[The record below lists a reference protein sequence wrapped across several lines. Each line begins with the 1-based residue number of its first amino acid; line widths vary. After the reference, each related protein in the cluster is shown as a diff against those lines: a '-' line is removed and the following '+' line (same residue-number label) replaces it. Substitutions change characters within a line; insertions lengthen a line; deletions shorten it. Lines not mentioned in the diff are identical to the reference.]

1 MDRAVER
8 MLDSAAGCYAA
19 AGRVAKGFASGK
31 LRHDPMYAALLRLG
45 CLPDRGV
52 LADLGCG
59 RGLLLALIAAASEQ
73 FGRGDWPAGWPPP
86 PSQLAL
92 HGYDVNAAHVTLA
105 RRVLDGRARITLQD
119 VRETRLP
126 PCTAV
131 ALLDVLFYLDPDA
144 QEQVLL
150 HAAMALEPGGVLLLR
165 EADAAHG
172 LAFLMTRW
180 SERTLE
186 ALRGRPRGRLYY
198 RSAREW
204 VTLLSSLGLAVRTE
218 PMSTGTPFA
227 NVLFV
232 CRKAVTSDG

>member
-8 MLDSAAGCYAA
+8 VLDSAAVCYAA
-19 AGRVAKGFASGK
+19 AGRLPRGFARGK

-59 RGLLLALIAAASEQ
+59 RGLLLALIAAACEQ
-73 FGRGDWPAGWPPP
+73 FGHGAWPAGWPPP

-105 RRVLDGRARITLQD
+105 RRALDGRARITLQD
-119 VRETRLP
+119 LRETRLS

-131 ALLDVLFYLDPDA
+131 ALLDVLLYLDPDA
-144 QEQVLL
+144 QEQILQR
-150 HAAMALEPGGVLLLR
+150 AAAALEPGGVLLLR
-165 EADAAHG
+165 EADAARG
-172 LAFLMTRW
+172 LAFRMTRW
-180 SERTLE
+180 SERALE
-186 ALRGRPRGRLYY
+186 ALRGRPRGGLHY

-204 VTLLSSLGLAVRTE
+204 AALLSSLGLAVRQE
-218 PMSTGTPFA
+218 SMSEGTPFA
-227 NVLFV
+227 NVLYI
-232 CRKAVTSDG
+232 CTKPA